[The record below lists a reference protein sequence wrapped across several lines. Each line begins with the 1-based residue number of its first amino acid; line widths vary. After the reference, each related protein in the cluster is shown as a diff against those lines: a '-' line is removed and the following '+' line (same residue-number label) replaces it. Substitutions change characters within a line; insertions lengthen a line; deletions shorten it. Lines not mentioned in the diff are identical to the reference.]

1 MIHSTGFFRMKA
13 KNIRE
18 SCQQILKKHDG
29 KLPQSLSEMVSL
41 PGVGRKT
48 ANVVLGNA
56 FGIVSGVVVDTHVKR
71 LSLRLGWTR
80 SPNVLFIERELM
92 EKVSKKDWILLS
104 HLLIH
109 HGRGLCKAR
118 VPQCHK
124 CFLQKLCPHGKTQIK
139 KILST
144 PGRKA
149 VSGA

>member
-18 SCQQILKKHDG
+18 SCQQILKKYDG

-92 EKVSKKDWILLS
+92 KKVSKKDWILLS